1 MILLNTSEC
10 FLLLRPSCKLVM
22 PAYCRHLAHNCVSM
36 LLSIQLTQS
45 EVRLPSGFGD
55 RQHLHGGTSEVAPGA
70 SHRLSCVGESLSQS
84 FGECWD

>member
-10 FLLLRPSCKLVM
+10 FLPLRRSCKLLM
-22 PAYCRHLAHNCVSM
+22 PAYRRHLAHNCVSL
-36 LLSIQLTQS
+36 LLSSQLTLS

-55 RQHLHGGTSEVAPGA
+55 RQHLHGGTLEVAPGA
-70 SHRLSCVGESLSQS
+70 SHKLSCVGELLSQS